1 MVLAIPRGG
10 VIVGEVVAGMLGV
23 PIDVVVPRKVGAPGN
38 PELGLGA
45 VAPGVRVL
53 DPWLIERLG
62 VSEDYLE
69 REIAAEEAETVRRL
83 QAYRG
88 DRPALDLTGK
98 TAIVVDDGVATG
110 GTAVAALR
118 WARAQG
124 AATVVLAVP
133 VAPPQT
139 IQRLS
144 QEADE
149 VVALATPEP
158 FFAVGVVPGLRPDP
172 GPRGARRARARRRG
186 ARVKVV
192 EIVLAVA
199 FAAGGVRSPIVWMGR
214 RIDGADVKDHLLYA
228 AFVTGRVGLWFA
240 FAGLFALYASSDA
253 QGRAATDELAKVR
266 WYAVVLLVLGALQ
279 LVAGYFLSRR
289 RAEG

>member
-1 MVLAIPRGG
+1 MIFQDRLDAGRRLAEALKEHAGPETVVLAIPRGG
-10 VIVGEVVAGMLGV
+10 VIVGEVVAATLGV
-23 PIDVVVPRKVGAPGN
+23 PLDVVVPRKVGAPGN

-88 DRPALDLTGK
+88 DRPPLDLTGK

-158 FFAVGVVPGLRPDP
+158 FFAVGEWYRIFDQTPDD
-172 GPRGARRARARRRG
+172 
-186 ARVKVV
+186 
-192 EIVLAVA
+192 EVLAA
-199 FAAGGVRSPIVWMGR
+199 LERAAGERG
-214 RIDGADVKDHLLYA
+214 
-228 AFVTGRVGLWFA
+228 
-240 FAGLFALYASSDA
+240 
-253 QGRAATDELAKVR
+253 
-266 WYAVVLLVLGALQ
+266 
-279 LVAGYFLSRR
+279 
-289 RAEG
+289 